1 MRIKSQSLLHLS
13 ILISLILAACGSAS
27 PEAAQTAAAATLDA
41 GVAAAG
47 DQAALLTAEAANSAL
62 QATVDALAT
71 QNAALQS
78 QGTATANAEATLSAI
93 TPQVISPG
101 GAACRFGPDGGFNK
115 VADLQAGVAYDALGR
130 SQNGEWWQITS
141 PDNDGTSCWVFWS
154 QDLEFLGEV
163 FNLAMVSGPSL
174 PTATFEPTPGPG
186 IGVRLVNITTC
197 SGQRFAIIRVLN
209 LGNETY
215 QSAIV
220 KLSLAGGAELNR
232 SDGNNEFAPGAT
244 CPGNEGP
251 TLGPRD
257 GAYVSVAIK
266 GAASGDSLIARVTVC
281 TEKGYGGDCYS
292 STTTFVNN

>member
-1 MRIKSQSLLHLS
+1 MKNHQLIFLLIVLS
-13 ILISLILAACGSAS
+13 FVSTACTGAS
-27 PEAAQTAAAATLDA
+27 PQAAQTAAAATLDA

-71 QNAALQS
+71 QNAVLQS
-78 QGTATANAEATLSAI
+78 QGTATANAQATLSAV

-115 VADLQAGVAYDALGR
+115 VADLDGGVPYDALGR
-130 SQNGEWWQITS
+130 SLNGEWWQIAS
-141 PDNDGTSCWVFWS
+141 PDDDGSTCWVFWS
-154 QDLEFLGEV
+154 QDLQFLGEV

-174 PTATFEPTPGPG
+174 PTATFAPSPVPG
-186 IGVRLVNITTC
+186 IGIHVVNTTNC
-197 SGQRFAIIRVLN
+197 SGARYAIIRVLN

-220 KLSLAGGAELNR
+220 KLSDAAGTELNR
-232 SDGNNEFAPGAT
+232 SDGNNEFLPGAS

-251 TLGPRD
+251 TLGPRQER
-257 GAYVSVAIK
+257 YVTVAIK
-266 GAASGDSLIARVTVC
+266 GASSGDDLLVRVTVC
-281 TEKGYGGDCYS
+281 TEKGYGGNCYS
-292 STTTFVNN
+292 STASFTN